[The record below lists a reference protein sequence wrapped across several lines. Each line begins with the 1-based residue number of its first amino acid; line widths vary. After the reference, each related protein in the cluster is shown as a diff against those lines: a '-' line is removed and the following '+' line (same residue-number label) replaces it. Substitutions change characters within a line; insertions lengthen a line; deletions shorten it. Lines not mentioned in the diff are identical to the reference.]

1 MICLTN
7 VETDETKTMTIDQF
21 MEWFNDDCTGYI
33 SSVWSILWVQY
44 EHPLADANAMGT
56 ETI

>member
-21 MEWFNDDCTGYI
+21 MVWFNDDCTGYI

-44 EHPLADANAMGT
+44 EHPQADTNH
-56 ETI
+56 